1 MKKLPLT
8 LCLLALVVFSQSC
21 ENNVTTVD
29 PVVLPCDT
37 IDCERLYLPNDTFW
51 VDDFVQVLEQGG
63 FGYEYWG
70 LLNDSLYYLISTDN
84 EIEVVLPNDHLFLQS
99 IRVFDSNL
107 VSYVRDVTFRDS
119 IYKMGYGDFSSSV
132 PNRIGFSGTT
142 SDTALALMINMYLK

>member
-1 MKKLPLT
+1 MKNSLTILT
-8 LCLLALVVFSQSC
+8 LFYFLITAQSC
-21 ENNVTTVD
+21 ESPAT
-29 PVVLPCDT
+29 PVEPFVEACDT

-51 VDDFVQVLEQGG
+51 VDDFVQALEQGG
-63 FGYEYWG
+63 FGYEHWG
-70 LLNDSLYYLISTDN
+70 LLEDSLYYLISTDN
-84 EIEVVLPNDHLFLQS
+84 EIEVVLPNEHLFLPS
-99 IRVFDSNL
+99 IRVFDSSL